1 MDKDSYSAHK
11 AVIRRAAENGSWQV
25 IGPKDTDIS
34 SAEESVVRSSRLAGV
49 FCEQCQRWIGLY
61 QGIEAETALERH
73 ADLFHAD

>member
-11 AVIRRAAENGSWQV
+11 AVIQRAAEHGSWQV

-34 SAEESVVRSSRLAGV
+34 SAEESVVRSSQLAGV
-49 FCEQCQRWIGLY
+49 FCEECQRWIGLY

-73 ADLFHAD
+73 AGLFHAD